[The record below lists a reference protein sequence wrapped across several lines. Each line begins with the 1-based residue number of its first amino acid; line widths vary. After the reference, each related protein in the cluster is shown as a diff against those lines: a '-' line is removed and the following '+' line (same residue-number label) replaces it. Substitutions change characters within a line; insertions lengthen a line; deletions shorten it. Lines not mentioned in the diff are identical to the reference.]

1 MEVNSFNHIGPEKLI
16 EVLLIHSVSPH
27 ARLLVEQFSTGDPY
41 MMDIRLDH
49 ESINR
54 SAEIVQTYFKAIG
67 LRLVFKKIAK
77 KKVNPFT
84 NHALEFDQF
93 AKIDPFNYVDPTGLN
108 EKQLLKKIKK
118 QNDYINDAKKRW
130 EEGKLMD
137 PFISYDMPL
146 GQYSESLHG
155 KH

>member
-1 MEVNSFNHIGPEKLI
+1 MEINSFNHIGPEKLI

-49 ESINR
+49 ESTNR

-84 NHALEFDQF
+84 IHALEFDQF
-93 AKIDPFNYVDPTGLN
+93 AKINPFNYVDPTGLT
-108 EKQLLKKIKK
+108 EKQLLDKIKK

-130 EEGKLMD
+130 EEGKLID
-137 PFISYDMPL
+137 PFIVHDLPFD
-146 GQYSESLHG
+146 
-155 KH
+155 K